1 MHFSFNSTLNKI
13 IYAMLRLC
21 KIELILEAIMINS
34 VPHNTLPK
42 LIIAGLTVAILGMST
57 PVNANNDYIK
67 NYKQLDGLALNVNA
81 VTAAEGVVIPWAI
94 EPLANGDLL
103 ISERSGTLFL
113 LPKNTTTLTKVSGLP
128 KIDANGQGG
137 LLDLSLHTDSKQN
150 QWLYFSYSSSEG
162 TESGS
167 NTALMRAKL
176 NDDHTQLSDQ
186 QLLYKGEHNSTKGQH
201 YGSRI
206 VFDDEGYVYFSIG
219 ARGSRT
225 INPQDLTRDGGKIYR
240 LHEDGRI
247 PSDNPFVKQKNAKH
261 AVWSY
266 GHRNPQG
273 MWFDKQNN
281 ILWSHEHG
289 PRGGD
294 ELNII
299 KKGANYGWPVVS
311 YGVNYSGTKFTDL
324 KEKDGM
330 QSPVLHWTPSI
341 APSDMLYVTSDKY
354 PKLKGK
360 LLLASMKFS
369 FISALELSKDK
380 VAKQYKILDG
390 IGRVRSL
397 AQGNDGF
404 IYLGIDGQGIK
415 RLEPET

>member
-1 MHFSFNSTLNKI
+1 MI
-13 IYAMLRLC
+13 RLC
-21 KIELILEAIMINS
+21 KIGLILEAIMINLRS
-34 VPHNTLPK
+34 HNTHPK
-42 LIIAGLTVAILGMST
+42 LISAGLAVAIFAT
-57 PVNANNDYIK
+57 NAPAHAKSDYVK
-67 NYKQLDGLALNVNA
+67 NYKQLDTLSLSVNA
-81 VTAAEGVVIPWAI
+81 ITAAEGVVIPWAI

-113 LPKNTTTLTKVSGLP
+113 LPKNTTKLTKVSGLP
-128 KIDANGQGG
+128 DIDANGQGG

-150 QWLYFSYSSSEG
+150 QWLYFSYSSSKG
-162 TESGS
+162 KGSGS

-176 NDDHTQLSDQ
+176 NSDHTQLSNQ

-206 VFDDEGYVYFSIG
+206 VFDDKGYVYFSIG
-219 ARGSRT
+219 DRGSRD

-240 LHEDGRI
+240 LHDDGRI
-247 PSDNPFVKQKNAKH
+247 PSDNPFVKQKDAKH
-261 AVWSY
+261 AAWSY

-273 MWFDKQNN
+273 MWFDNQNN

-299 KKGANYGWPVVS
+299 KKGANYGWPLVS

-360 LLLASMKFS
+360 LLLASMKFA
-369 FISALELSKDK
+369 FISALELSKGK
-380 VAKQYKILDG
+380 VVKQYKILDG

-397 AQGNDGF
+397 AQGSDGF